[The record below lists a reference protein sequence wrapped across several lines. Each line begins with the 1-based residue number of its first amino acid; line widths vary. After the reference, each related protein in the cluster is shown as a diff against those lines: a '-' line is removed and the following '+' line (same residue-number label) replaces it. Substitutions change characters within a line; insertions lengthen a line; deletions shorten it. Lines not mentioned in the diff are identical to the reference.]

1 MSVENE
7 TPLFFDSDEDDDY
20 SNNDENNNVDNNND
34 DNDNNTNNDNYSND
48 DNNNIN
54 LNDNNN
60 NVDNA
65 NKANVQTIESS
76 DNDLEIVKQSTSK
89 KRKLSRDESVIEIP
103 SDKSNREPFNR
114 FIGEITIDGWSTVN
128 GKGYVSNGDS
138 LLIERDKSTNK
149 KPASNSKAKIVSNFL
164 IFEYNLR

>member
-1 MSVENE
+1 MSIENE

-20 SNNDENNNVDNNND
+20 SNNDENNNNVDNNND
-34 DNDNNTNNDNYSND
+34 DNNTNNDNYSYD

-76 DNDLEIVKQSTSK
+76 DNDLEIVKQSASK